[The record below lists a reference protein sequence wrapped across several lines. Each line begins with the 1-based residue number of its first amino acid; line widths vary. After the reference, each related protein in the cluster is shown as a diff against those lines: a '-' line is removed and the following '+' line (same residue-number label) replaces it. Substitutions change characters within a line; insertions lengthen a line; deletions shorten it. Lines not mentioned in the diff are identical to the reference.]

1 MFDLNEHRPSIRYRK
16 APAVKAGQ
24 GRADYES
31 EWLTIKFGAVL
42 VALTVLMLLA
52 SWWAR

>member
-1 MFDLNEHRPSIRYRK
+1 MSINLNEHRPSIRYK

-31 EWLTIKFGAVL
+31 EVSVLVLL
-42 VALTVLMLLA
+42 VALSVAGLA
-52 SWWAR
+52 WLAWMSFQ